1 MNRNGKRRFYN
12 SLGTSIKIRKRSIKK
27 LVIENGL
34 FKEQRVKPYFD
45 EDEII
50 KKINKS
56 IFINDS
62 DNFIL
67 KNFLH
72 KNSYFRFNIYVKLM
86 KDNEGITISDVIR
99 TYQLDEFIRENL
111 FIFSTRLEIFWKKK
125 IIDTLCAEYQESHLY
140 HVSQCYLDK
149 DLYSGDEWG
158 QKVIN
163 DFSSFFYTNKSPNFK
178 HHHNDKKNYLPIWAL
193 VEELTFGQLT
203 TFISQIKPTYSSA
216 WAMACYNNPKYKSTL
231 NSWMNVVRLYRNKS
245 AHGSR
250 IFGLKAVN
258 VPQII
263 RKDFKYYFPNKQEA
277 NLRKSY
283 LYGALYVFKHLLI
296 YEDNF
301 TQRSWN
307 RFLLELNNR
316 ISLISGLD
324 QNLYGLPED
333 WFQKLRIMII

>member
-1 MNRNGKRRFYN
+1 MNRKKKRKFN
-12 SLGTSIKIRKRSIKK
+12 NTLGTSSKVRRKSIKK

-34 FKEQRVKPYFD
+34 FKEKRVKPYFD
-45 EDEII
+45 EDKII
-50 KKINKS
+50 NKINKS

-62 DNFIL
+62 DNLIL

-86 KDNEGITISDVIR
+86 KDIEGITISDVIR

-111 FIFSTRLEIFWKKK
+111 FIFSSRLEVFWKKK

-149 DLYSGDEWG
+149 ELYNGIEWG
-158 QKVIN
+158 NRVIK

-178 HHHNDKKNYLPIWAL
+178 HHHMDKKNYLPIWAL

-203 TFISQIKPTYSSA
+203 TFISQIKPKYSNA
-216 WAMACYNNPKYKSTL
+216 WAMACYNNPKYKATL
-231 NSWMNVVRLYRNKS
+231 DSWMNVVRLYRNKS

-250 IFGLKAVN
+250 IFGLKAVT
-258 VPQII
+258 VPKII
-263 RKDFKYYFPNKQEA
+263 KKDLNYYFPNKRQA
-277 NLRKSY
+277 DLQKSY

-301 TQRSWN
+301 TQRNWN
-307 RFLLELNNR
+307 RFLLELDNR
-316 ISLISGLD
+316 INLIPEFY
-324 QNLYGLPED
+324 QNLYGFPEG